1 MRFYSKM
8 QTSIA
13 KVGNDETCWANILC
27 YNFLHALQCTQNTP
41 CAEEKAVTFFSPWQ
55 APKLRR
61 RKTMCWSVLNL
72 SVFFVRFS
80 STDAY

>member
-27 YNFLHALQCTQNTP
+27 CNFLHALQCTQNTP
-41 CAEEKAVTFFSPWQ
+41 CCRGKGHHLFLSLASPQ
-55 APKLRR
+55 AQVKKDNVLVCVKLKCLFR
-61 RKTMCWSVLNL
+61 SI
-72 SVFFVRFS
+72 
-80 STDAY
+80 